1 MKKYM
6 ILAALAALFAAS
18 CTKES
23 DRMDVPDPGESAGN
37 TVLRASLPGLE
48 TKTAIDG
55 TKVTWTAGDA
65 IAVNG
70 VASAALTEGGA
81 TAEFRFDGTLEA
93 PYRAVYPASLYKDA
107 GTVTLPAE
115 WPASTV
121 VPLVGYAASGSE
133 IRFSALVGLVRL
145 ELTGDGEAL
154 REVVLRSLGGEQ
166 VSGDFTIDYA
176 AGTLTGTSSDASG
189 QSVKVVT
196 DATLSST
203 ATVIYIPV
211 PAAAY
216 SAGYQ
221 VDVVTSAGDI
231 MRKKVAAKTLAA
243 GDLRK
248 MPALAWKANVGIA
261 DAAGLAAFRDAVN
274 AGASTAQWENA
285 DGIVTLL
292 DDIDLAGFD
301 EWTPI
306 GDVTSTGNGNNACK
320 LTGNS
325 FSGTFNGG
333 GHTIKN
339 FKAAATIPDGAT
351 WGLFGAIEN
360 AVVKNLNL
368 EADVTLSAAA
378 TADAGVLVGT
388 AYCSTIENVK
398 VSGKLKSTGT
408 ATNSRRFAIGGIAGF
423 AYSVYDAVEGLSRDV
438 VIKDCEVTLS
448 AEVSSGS
455 NTANGATA
463 AMYGG
468 IVGFATNIKDDS
480 RIRIEN
486 CTNNGTM
493 TLSVGRGSG
502 ILATANYGTILKGC
516 TNNADQVN
524 TFVNGRIGNICSLLA
539 AQSGLIDCVNNGN
552 LTTTDASTTTGAFVA
567 LLNDNSTYIEGGS
580 NTGTVLGANTS
591 FLGLV
596 CANFSKFDH
605 VSDVV
610 VSGRI
615 GVYKADGDHEMYGVT
630 AENFLEYIGSVSTAN
645 LAKVTGLTYVAP

>member
-1 MKKYM
+1 MKTLHT
-6 ILAALAALFAAS
+6 ITLALLCGAALAVSCNEKEDSACTITVDRETVGNVAANNPGDEVIVVTTDAPYWIAQTPDWIKIDPVTAPGGGKS
-18 CTKES
+18 TIVTLTIASNYRNES
-23 DRMDVPDPGESAGN
+23 TDTFPRSGEVRFSGGMTSTIVTVNQLGHEGVIDPD
-37 TVLRASLPGLE
+37 ASIGGIPDE
-48 TKTAIDG
+48 DEFMAF
-55 TKVTWTAGDA
+55 VEAVNNGDA
-65 IAVNG
+65 IVRWLN
-70 VASAALTEGGA
+70 
-81 TAEFRFDGTLEA
+81 EA
-93 PYRAVYPASLYKDA
+93 
-107 GTVTLPAE
+107 
-115 WPASTV
+115 
-121 VPLVGYAASGSE
+121 
-133 IRFSALVGLVRL
+133 
-145 ELTGDGEAL
+145 GEV
-154 REVVLRSLGGEQ
+154 E
-166 VSGDFTIDYA
+166 
-176 AGTLTGTSSDASG
+176 
-189 QSVKVVT
+189 
-196 DATLSST
+196 
-203 ATVIYIPV
+203 
-211 PAAAY
+211 
-216 SAGYQ
+216 
-221 VDVVTSAGDI
+221 
-231 MRKKVAAKTLAA
+231 
-243 GDLRK
+243 
-248 MPALAWKANVGIA
+248 
-261 DAAGLAAFRDAVN
+261 
-274 AGASTAQWENA
+274 
-285 DGIVTLL
+285 LL
-292 DDIDLAGFD
+292 DDLDLAEID
-301 EWTPI
+301 DWTPI
-306 GDVTSTGNGNNACK
+306 GNVESTGNGNNACK

-423 AYSVYDAVEGLSRDV
+423 AYSVYDAVEGVSRDV

-580 NTGTVLGANTS
+580 NTGTIVGANTKY
-591 FLGLV
+591 LALV

-615 GVYKADGDHEMYGVT
+615 GAYKADGNHEMYGVT
-630 AENFLEYIGSVSTAN
+630 AENFLEYIGSVSAAN
-645 LAKVTGLTYVAP
+645 LAKVTNLTYVAP